1 MLPSASTP
9 RLPDPAAPAANKIT
23 LLSLVLSLSD
33 TVTVVAIDAV
43 PVTFPVKAPANNV
56 AVSNPVLL
64 LNVKLVP
71 LLGGRLPVAAVAN
84 RGKQVVSLDSSAT
97 VTLVAMDA
105 VPVTFPVNAPAS
117 SVAVSNPE
125 LLLNVR
131 LDPLLGAKFPVA
143 AVENNG
149 KQVVSLDSSAIVGD
163 IAPVNEPTMFNVCPL
178 GTVIVLPVEPFSV
191 STFNVLI
198 SFFL

>member
-1 MLPSASTP
+1 VANSGKQVVSLDSSATVTLVAMDDVPVTLPVKAPAKPVAVIIPVLGLYVMLPSASTP

-23 LLSLVLSLSD
+23 LLSFVLSLSE
-33 TVTVVAIDAV
+33 TVTV
-43 PVTFPVKAPANNV
+43 
-56 AVSNPVLL
+56 
-64 LNVKLVP
+64 
-71 LLGGRLPVAAVAN
+71 
-84 RGKQVVSLDSSAT
+84 
-97 VTLVAMDA
+97 VAMDA
-105 VPVTFPVNAPAS
+105 VPVTFPVNAPAN
-117 SVAVSNPE
+117 SVAVSNPV
-125 LLLNVR
+125 LLLNVK

-198 SFFL
+198 FFLPLYFN

>member
-1 MLPSASTP
+1 
-9 RLPDPAAPAANKIT
+9 
-23 LLSLVLSLSD
+23 LSE
-33 TVTVVAIDAV
+33 TVTV
-43 PVTFPVKAPANNV
+43 
-56 AVSNPVLL
+56 
-64 LNVKLVP
+64 
-71 LLGGRLPVAAVAN
+71 
-84 RGKQVVSLDSSAT
+84 
-97 VTLVAMDA
+97 VAMDA
-105 VPVTFPVNAPAS
+105 VPVTFPVNAPAN
-117 SVAVSNPE
+117 SVAVSNPV
-125 LLLNVR
+125 LLLNVK